1 MSSDIKQALV
11 LAGGKSSRFIPFNQ
25 HRSKL
30 ATKIMG
36 RSILEWT
43 LASLAQ
49 SQIEDII
56 VVLGSD
62 TEELRE
68 IIRHFIQANQTLSIQ
83 TVIQQQPQGMA
94 DAILTAK
101 NLLRDRFLVINGSQF
116 NAGKLIPQLQKIDSS
131 VVVSCQS
138 TQKPWLYGIVKTQ
151 GDQAVKLVEKPLNH
165 SVPAQRVVSGY
176 VLTNEFINY
185 MANQSNN
192 EYLLEESLNEWMKNH
207 PVKVNRVNQAV
218 PSLKYS
224 WHLLDIKDLL
234 FNQLDYSVSEQAKIA
249 DSALIKGDVYI
260 GKNALIGQNAIVE
273 GPAYI
278 GAGAVVGRYSVVRKK
293 SVLEAKAEI
302 QSYTDLSDSL
312 VMQGAHIHSGFVGN
326 SIIGQQA
333 RIGANFVTANR
344 RLDRDQIKP
353 TVKGKSVKTQRTRLG
368 AMVGHQAKIGINVGT
383 MPGIV
388 IDCSA
393 QVYPGVTIF
402 DNYSA

>member
-1 MSSDIKQALV
+1 MSSNIKQALV

-36 RSILEWT
+36 RSIIEWT

-49 SQIEDII
+49 SQIEDIV

-62 TEELRE
+62 TAKLKE
-68 IIRHFIQANQTLSIQ
+68 IIRHFSQVNQTLSIQ

-101 NLLRDRFLVINGSQF
+101 SLLRDRFLVINGSQF
-116 NAGKLIPQLQKIDSS
+116 NAGKFMPQLQTIDSS

-151 GDQAVKLVEKPLNH
+151 GDLAVGLVEKPQNH
-165 SVPAQRVVSGY
+165 SVPAQRIVSGY
-176 VLTNEFINY
+176 VLTKGFINH
-185 MANQSNN
+185 MANKSNN
-192 EYLLEESLNEWMKNH
+192 EYLLEKSLDEWMKNH
-207 PVKVNRVNQAV
+207 PVKINWVSQTV

-224 WHLLDIKDLL
+224 WHLLDIKDVL
-234 FNQLDYSVSEQAKIA
+234 FNQLDYSVSKQTKIA
-249 DSALIKGDVYI
+249 DTALIKGDVYI
-260 GKNALIGQNAIVE
+260 GKNAMIGQYAIVE

-278 GAGAVVGRYSVVRKK
+278 GDEAVVGRYSVVRKK

-302 QSYTDLSDSL
+302 QSYTDLNNSL

-344 RLDRDQIKP
+344 RLDRGQIKP
-353 TVKGKSVKTQRTRLG
+353 TVKGKPVNTHRTRLG
-368 AMVGHQAKIGINVGT
+368 VMVGHQARIGINVGT

-388 IDCSA
+388 IDSSA
-393 QVYPGVTIF
+393 QVYPGETIF
-402 DNYSA
+402 NNYSA